1 MSSFPRLKIRLLTNF
16 SDALEASVVY
26 PFGTGLIGGIYD
38 WNIGTVPQTQLN
50 GATRALP
57 VGHVVGGGTVI
68 NGMVWNRGTVDDF
81 DAWDSLQ
88 GGNSGWTWNDLLP
101 YFIRVRFDDYR
112 YTPATNNLQSETY
125 TPKTYAGQNPQPVTY
140 DASVHGTGSDNHPSK
155 VRSGILTIPV
165 APYKLAT
172 QTTTGRNQVRNFPH

>member
-1 MSSFPRLKIRLLTNF
+1 L
-16 SDALEASVVY
+16 SDALEAAVVY

-68 NGMVWNRGTVDDF
+68 NGMVWNRGNVDDF

-88 GGNSGWTWNDLLP
+88 GGNSGWSWNDLLP
-101 YFIRVRFDDYR
+101 YFMRVCFEIRMLNFMYLPSTVRDLY
-112 YTPATNNLQSETY
+112 
-125 TPKTYAGQNPQPVTY
+125 PKDLRRRKPTANY
-140 DASVHGTGSDNHPSK
+140 
-155 VRSGILTIPV
+155 L
-165 APYKLAT
+165 
-172 QTTTGRNQVRNFPH
+172 